1 RSAGISVIISL
12 QRPSATSM
20 PTDVREQLGGVFCF
34 GVKGSPTADLALPD
48 DVRDA
53 GARPEAWENR
63 KPGYN
68 YLVAPGVDEERYA

>member
-1 RSAGISVIISL
+1 
-12 QRPSATSM
+12 
-20 PTDVREQLGGVFCF
+20 CF
-34 GVKGSPTADLALPD
+34 GVKGSTTADMALPD

-68 YLVAPGVDEERYA
+68 DLVAPGVDEERYAMKARTFDPPTDEEIAQVLAHAPRPPADPIT